1 MSRKASGSGPWRT
14 FGAVVLLLV
23 FGSVSADETCL
34 YAGEEYSDGAK
45 ISNGQECVCDSKG
58 CRWRDVG
65 RRRKPSG

>member
-1 MSRKASGSGPWRT
+1 MSRKARVGAMKRT

-23 FGSVSADETCL
+23 FGSASAAATCL

-58 CRWRDVG
+58 CRWRDID
-65 RRRKPSG
+65 RRRKPRG